1 MHATSAEST
10 GSCVCGTHYPSL
22 AGSRC
27 SPREQQQQQHRQHRR
42 SRVHSNEANIVKPQ
56 AHAVFGES
64 CKRISHS
71 LAPSLVSPSLC
82 LSRCNCDSR
91 AQRSGRACLRLC
103 RRADAQS
110 MQIETASRIEGGREV
125 QLLCTRKVRELPD
138 LSTVFH
144 VEDTQDRTAVVPF
157 ALARNMPKAAEGRR
171 SQRGCVHW
179 AWPACRRAKCK
190 RVPSNLRRH
199 LVSINATATATANRS
214 NFPQLNRSACPKQ
227 TLIANH

>member
-1 MHATSAEST
+1 MRFACAAQRASLSSA
-10 GSCVCGTHYPSL
+10 L
-22 AGSRC
+22 QASRC
-27 SPREQQQQQHRQHRR
+27 TINADRDSEQERGRERER
-42 SRVHSNEANIVKPQ
+42 E
-56 AHAVFGES
+56 GE
-64 CKRISHS
+64 
-71 LAPSLVSPSLC
+71 
-82 LSRCNCDSR
+82 R
-91 AQRSGRACLRLC
+91 A
-103 RRADAQS
+103 
-110 MQIETASRIEGGREV
+110 GGREV

-157 ALARNMPKAAEGRR
+157 ALARNMPKAAERRR

-199 LVSINATATATANRS
+199 LVSINATATAIANRS
-214 NFPQLNRSACPKQ
+214 DFPQLNRSACPKQ